1 MSKVFQ
7 SITRCTFSG
16 HSRNTTMWWQTW
28 LCLGLSKWLDVR
40 GPAATRSISLLIR
53 TGCHNLRLGIIALN
67 LVLSTTLF
75 EARVTQLSFVSLT
88 NWIQPHNAVS
98 AIYDTLNMN
107 KKESN
112 YRTFPENQIS
122 VCLWP
127 VSQYT
132 QVEEEVLVYP
142 FQSFLAEFGGALGL
156 FLGFSFMT
164 IWDGVMGMMISVME
178 LKKNFQ

>member
-1 MSKVFQ
+1 
-7 SITRCTFSG
+7 
-16 HSRNTTMWWQTW
+16 
-28 LCLGLSKWLDVR
+28 
-40 GPAATRSISLLIR
+40 
-53 TGCHNLRLGIIALN
+53 
-67 LVLSTTLF
+67 
-75 EARVTQLSFVSLT
+75 
-88 NWIQPHNAVS
+88 
-98 AIYDTLNMN
+98 MN

-112 YRTFPENQIS
+112 YRTFPEDQIS

-164 IWDGVMGMMISVME
+164 IWDGMMGMMISVME
-178 LKKNFQ
+178 MKTNFQ